1 MCGHFKLIVASN
13 KIVLLY
19 SLNINWSVFEGSL
32 NNSKITKTV
41 NIVNNGI
48 CYLLVIIELCLIHKS
63 ITTSSLLTCYIIHFR
78 QMEDLNV
85 SSINA
90 YIPIERD
97 RCKATVEFIFCL
109 PSMHILADLL
119 QWGFPNISTY
129 SVRIPGFSNEQ
140 PPLFISALITL
151 TWGTQCSS

>member
-48 CYLLVIIELCLIHKS
+48 CYLLVIIELCLIGDWVLHV
-63 ITTSSLLTCYIIHFR
+63 TFR
-78 QMEDLNV
+78 IDG
-85 SSINA
+85 IN
-90 YIPIERD
+90 
-97 RCKATVEFIFCL
+97 EF
-109 PSMHILADLL
+109 SDVYVLL
-119 QWGFPNISTY
+119 QIIIYLIYF
-129 SVRIPGFSNEQ
+129 
-140 PPLFISALITL
+140 ALWYCIL
-151 TWGTQCSS
+151 